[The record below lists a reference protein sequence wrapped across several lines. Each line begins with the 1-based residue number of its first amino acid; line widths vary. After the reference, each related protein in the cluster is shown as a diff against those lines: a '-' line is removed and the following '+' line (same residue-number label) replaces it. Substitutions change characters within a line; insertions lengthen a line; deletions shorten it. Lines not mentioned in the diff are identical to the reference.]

1 MIHWGAFFTVT
12 YFSFLLVV
20 IYTLICGESDFHRNG
35 IIGNSLIRTY
45 VLMVYYCTRSNG
57 FLNFEIFL
65 VFDPR
70 SQAGSI
76 AF

>member
-35 IIGNSLIRTY
+35 IIGNYYIILIYEFMT
-45 VLMVYYCTRSNG
+45 
-57 FLNFEIFL
+57 
-65 VFDPR
+65 D
-70 SQAGSI
+70 I
-76 AF
+76 AREEATVS